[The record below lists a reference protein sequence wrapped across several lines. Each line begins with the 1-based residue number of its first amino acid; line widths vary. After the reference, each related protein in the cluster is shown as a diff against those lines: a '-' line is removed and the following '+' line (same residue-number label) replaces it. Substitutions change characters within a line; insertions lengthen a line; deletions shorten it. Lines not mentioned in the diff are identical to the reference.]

1 MTQIFDKGTFILVP
15 DKEALRGRPPLEQ
28 LVAIW
33 IGDYGLTDA
42 FPSRKTIARDC
53 GASIKRVE
61 RAIAKLE
68 QDGIITKGRV
78 KNETL

>member
-1 MTQIFDKGTFILVP
+1 MAQIFDKGTFILVP

-42 FPSRKTIARDC
+42 FPSRKTIASDC
-53 GASIKRVE
+53 GVSVKSVD

-78 KNETL
+78 KYEAI

>member
-1 MTQIFDKGTFILVP
+1 MSQIFDKGSFILVP
-15 DKEALRGRPPLEQ
+15 DKEALRGSAPLEQ

-53 GASIKRVE
+53 GVSVKSID

>member
-1 MTQIFDKGTFILVP
+1 MSQIFDKGTFILVP

-53 GASIKRVE
+53 GVSVKSID

>member
-1 MTQIFDKGTFILVP
+1 MSQIFDKGTFILVP

-42 FPSRKTIARDC
+42 FPSRKTIAEDC
-53 GASIKRVE
+53 GVSVKSVD

-68 QDGIITKGRV
+68 QDGIISKGRV
-78 KNETL
+78 KK